1 MVQTVIEQLKA
12 SCKKHHLAMG
22 SEEGLTAESQFI
34 FEESFSGFEGHFPGE
49 PILPAI
55 MQLAALRLTVE
66 LCTEKKFILKGLNNN
81 KFKGIVR
88 PLDLLSITV
97 KLKEKDNGFNG
108 SYTMTVGDGVISTG
122 KFELAD
128 RG

>member
-1 MVQTVIEQLKA
+1 MAQTVIEQLKA
-12 SCKKHHLAMG
+12 SCRQHHLRTSA
-22 SEEGLTAESQFI
+22 EGLAAESQFI
-34 FEESFSGFEGHFPGE
+34 FEEAFSGFEGHFPGV

-66 LCTEKKFILKGLNNN
+66 LCTEKNYILTGLKNN

-88 PLDLLSITV
+88 PLDLLSISV
-97 KLKEKDNGFNG
+97 NLQPKDQGFNG
-108 SYTMTVGDGVISTG
+108 SYTMTVGEGIISTG
-122 KFELAD
+122 KFELAV